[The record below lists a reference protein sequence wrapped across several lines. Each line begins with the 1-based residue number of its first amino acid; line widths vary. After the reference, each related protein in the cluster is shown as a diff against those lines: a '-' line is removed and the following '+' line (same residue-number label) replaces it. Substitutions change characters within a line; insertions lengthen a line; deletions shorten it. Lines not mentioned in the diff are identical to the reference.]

1 MSKVSKNITFIF
13 NHGRNRRINEEKEF
27 PKEHFYGYFNFLQ
40 INKDTKLIENSEV
53 ENKFVL
59 ISKLLRKLTKF
70 PIYIGKIVNKKN
82 KKIIDNSNIL
92 FFSNQNLFYSAF
104 PYIYINNS
112 KNTRIVVFFMG
123 YKNILKN
130 KKKFNRIQKFFFTAV
145 IKKIDNILFL
155 SKSEKDLFSKEFP
168 KFSKKAN
175 FINFAVDS
183 KYWSR
188 TNNSKTI
195 DKILFLG
202 NDESRDYKILIN
214 IVNRMPDKKFIII
227 SNKINQNQFTSDN
240 FNLIKSDW
248 KTNKLRD
255 SELKKI
261 MENVDISIIPIK
273 NGTSQP
279 SGQSVT
285 LQSMAMGIPVM
296 INSFE
301 GFWDNELLV
310 HEKNIYLVKD
320 NTVDN
325 WIHEIKLLSS
335 NKDLKNILSINGRKT
350 IEDKLNLENFFNNL
364 SKIINF

>member
-1 MSKVSKNITFIF
+1 MSKVSNNITFIF
-13 NHGRNRRINEEKEF
+13 NHGRNKRINEEKEF
-27 PKEHFYGYFNFLQ
+27 PKEHFYGYFNFLE

-70 PIYIGKIVNKKN
+70 PIYIGKIINKKN

-104 PYIYINNS
+104 PYIYLNNS
-112 KNTRIVVFFMG
+112 KNRKNVVFFMG
-123 YKNILKN
+123 YKNILKKN
-130 KKKFNRIQKFFFTAV
+130 KKFNVIQNFFFTAV

-155 SKSEKDLFSKEFP
+155 SKSENDLFSKEFP
-168 KFSKKAN
+168 RFSNKAN
-175 FINFAVDS
+175 FINFGVDS

-188 TNNSKTI
+188 TNKSNSL

-214 IVNRMPDKKFIII
+214 IVNKMQDKKFIII
-227 SNKINQNQFTSDN
+227 SNKINENQFTSNN

-248 KTNKLRD
+248 KINKLSD
-255 SELKKI
+255 SELKEI
-261 MENVDISIIPIK
+261 MEDVDISIIPIK
-273 NGTSQP
+273 DGTTQP
-279 SGQSVT
+279 SGQSVA

-296 INSFE
+296 ISSFE

-310 HEKNIYLVKD
+310 HKKNIYLVKS
-320 NTVDN
+320 NTVNN
-325 WIHEIKLLSS
+325 WINEIKLLSN
-335 NKDLKNILSINGRKT
+335 NKDLKNIISSNGRKT
-350 IEDKLNLENFFNNL
+350 VENTLNLENFFNDL
-364 SKIINF
+364 SKIVNF